1 MTMDDRDIDVS
12 VLMLG
17 IDAAARE
24 TVQQAMRELAERGDT
39 GSPAGLVR
47 MLREAIAVLRG
58 ADAAWTHAGAQNHRP
73 MPPAQAEAA
82 FAKAARAARSRFEH
96 ELVRSAHGRITRKEA
111 PAIAE
116 REGVRGVV
124 VVTIVVAARVE
135 LADVLDVRDRPR
147 LERALDA
154 LSALDPRDFV
164 ALEVIW
170 SPADER
176 EQVTAEE
183 IEARYPELVRLEP
196 AP

>member
-1 MTMDDRDIDVS
+1 VNEFAALRPSPPVGEARDELVIQR
-12 VLMLG
+12 
-17 IDAAARE
+17 DASSAATARSW
-24 TVQQAMRELAERGDT
+24 LARSLD
-39 GSPAGLVR
+39 
-47 MLREAIAVLRG
+47 
-58 ADAAWTHAGAQNHRP
+58 HRP